1 MARCDLPHLLGLF
14 AGCSGIFAAVSKA
27 AALDLLG
34 GVSHHPLNGLQT
46 LGVLIQL
53 GNGVEQPLGIGVAL
67 RGLKDILCCAVL
79 DGLTGVHNHD
89 LFAGL
94 GHNTQIVGD
103 EDHGGVQPLLQF
115 VDQAQH
121 LGLNGH
127 IQCSGGFVGKDQL
140 RLTGQRNGNDN
151 ALLHAAG
158 KLMGVL
164 HLALCRDAHQLHH
177 LVHTGFQLSSA
188 LLRMMDLQHLH
199 DLGSHG
205 HHRVQGRHGILE
217 DHGYYTAAHGTDLF
231 LGSIQHMA
239 LENLTVLDLT
249 RVLAGPFCTMMLAD
263 MGANVIKI
271 EVPKGGDDTRSY
283 PPFRAENLNG
293 ERESVYFANINRNK
307 KGITLNLKAPEGK
320 EIFKELVKKADIVVE
335 NYRPGVMDKLGLGYD
350 VLKEINPRIIY
361 AAVSGFGCYGPY
373 HLRPGYDI
381 LAQAMGGMMSITGS
395 KGGEPTRAGSALGDI
410 LGGLHVTIG
419 ILAAVN
425 ARTITGKGQRVDV
438 SLMDSMIAATENT
451 ALKYIETGNIPAP
464 MGNRYA
470 AVSPYDSFTC
480 KGGKVIIAAGNQ
492 KLYEKLCNEV
502 LERPDMI
509 TDPRFVDM
517 PGRLANQD
525 AIAEVIEERIKDLT
539 PNEAAELVLAH
550 GIPAG
555 PIMNIKEILD
565 DPHVKERE
573 MFVEMDHPTL
583 GKVTVNGCAIKL
595 MDTKPSV
602 RTPAPQLGQ
611 NNRDIFEGVLG
622 MTEEQFNT
630 LHEKQVF

>member
-1 MARCDLPHLLGLF
+1 M
-14 AGCSGIFAAVSKA
+14 S
-27 AALDLLG
+27 
-34 GVSHHPLNGLQT
+34 
-46 LGVLIQL
+46 
-53 GNGVEQPLGIGVAL
+53 E
-67 RGLKDILCCAVL
+67 
-79 DGLTGVHNHD
+79 
-89 LFAGL
+89 
-94 GHNTQIVGD
+94 
-103 EDHGGVQPLLQF
+103 
-115 VDQAQH
+115 
-121 LGLNGH
+121 
-127 IQCSGGFVGKDQL
+127 
-140 RLTGQRNGNDN
+140 
-151 ALLHAAG
+151 
-158 KLMGVL
+158 
-164 HLALCRDAHQLHH
+164 
-177 LVHTGFQLSSA
+177 
-188 LLRMMDLQHLH
+188 
-199 DLGSHG
+199 
-205 HHRVQGRHGILE
+205 
-217 DHGYYTAAHGTDLF
+217 
-231 LGSIQHMA
+231 HMA

-283 PPFRAENLNG
+283 PPFRAKNLNG

-539 PNEAAELVLAH
+539 PSEAAELVLA
-550 GIPAG
+550 
-555 PIMNIKEILD
+555 L
-565 DPHVKERE
+565 
-573 MFVEMDHPTL
+573 PTFIDL
-583 GKVTVNGCAIKL
+583 LQVTDSSLAPGLSTSTLLTLSRVCSVLSFLLMIVRGLYGKWLYRQSAAEKIRRIRAEFPDAAQRKAVLCAQGG
-595 MDTKPSV
+595 TSW
-602 RTPAPQLGQ
+602 AA
-611 NNRDIFEGVLG
+611 VLG
-622 MTEEQFNT
+622 CLVLLMVIGSAFT
-630 LHEKQVF
+630 LLLGPNVDALIHLVYG